1 MAEPYLIC
9 PSEWTRISLV
19 AKPSDGYIEK
29 VSSGGTPSTTNP
41 DFWDGEIPWLT
52 PKEITRNQNSLYVS
66 TTERTI
72 TTQATSGSGAKL
84 LPPNTVMLTKRAP
97 VGSVSI
103 NTVPMATNQGFLN
116 FICGPKLRPEFLA
129 YWFIANRVYLDAV
142 ANGSTYPEL
151 YLTDLAEFELSV
163 PQIEVQDE
171 ILSTLKAVKLLSL
184 IGIPSE
190 QSALSSKEVLSIQN
204 QNAKLKK
211 LHDDMVPLLLS
222 GQFL

>member
-9 PSEWTRISLV
+9 PADWKRISLV
-19 AKPSDGYIEK
+19 AVPADGYIQK
-29 VSSGGTPSTTNP
+29 VSSGSTPSTTNP

-52 PKEITRNQNSLYVS
+52 PKEITRNQNSIYVS
-66 TTERTI
+66 STERTI

-97 VGSVSI
+97 VGAVSI

-190 QSALSSKEVLSIQN
+190 QSALSSEDVLSIQN
-204 QNAKLKK
+204 QNTKLKK

-222 GQFL
+222 GQLL

>member
-9 PSEWTRISLV
+9 PTNWKRISLV
-19 AKPSDGYIEK
+19 AKPADGYIVK

-41 DFWDGEIPWLT
+41 DFWDGELPWLT
-52 PKEITRNQNSLYVS
+52 PKEITRNQNSIYVS

-72 TTQATSGSGAKL
+72 TENAISGSGAKL

-97 VGSVSI
+97 VGAVAI
-103 NTVPMATNQGFLN
+103 NTLPMATNQGFLN
-116 FICGPKLRPEFLA
+116 FICGPNLRPEFLA

-151 YLTDLAEFELSV
+151 YITDLAEFELAIPS
-163 PQIEVQDE
+163 IDLQDE
-171 ILSTLKAVKLLSL
+171 ILGTLKAVKLLSL

-190 QSALSSKEVLSIQN
+190 QSAISSEDVLIIQN

-211 LHDDMVPLLLS
+211 LHDEMVPLLLS
-222 GQFL
+222 GRLV